1 MRNRASGFDF
11 LAPFY
16 DLLQRTF
23 FGTSLVRAQSHFLY
37 SVPKADSV
45 LIVGG
50 GTGKILV
57 DMLENAGGKNYHYI
71 DISKKMIRAT
81 KQRVRRYRKKKAAT
95 HELARI
101 TYVCAPIGQVALKSY
116 DLIVTPFV
124 LDCCP
129 DDELAALVP
138 NLAKSQTPH
147 GLWVFTDFHI
157 PSGLAG
163 YFARAMIRFLYF
175 CFNTFCELKRT
186 SLPDFEKYF
195 RSAGLVASREK
206 LYLGGTLVT
215 RIYGK
220 NAPEPGLEPG
230 TQ

>member
-1 MRNRASGFDF
+1 MRTPESGFDF
-11 LAPFY
+11 LAPVY
-16 DLLQRTF
+16 DILQRMF
-23 FGTSLVRAQSHFLY
+23 FGTKLVKAQAHFLR

-45 LIVGG
+45 LVVGG

-57 DMLENAGGKNYHYI
+57 EMLKNANGKKYHYI
-71 DISKKMIRAT
+71 DISKKMIRST
-81 KQRVRRYRKKKAAT
+81 KRQVRRYRKKTPAT
-95 HELARI
+95 SNQASI
-101 TYVCAPIGQVALKSY
+101 TYLCVPVGRAALKKY

-124 LDCCP
+124 LDCCT
-129 DDELAALVP
+129 DAELAILIP
-138 NLAKSQTPH
+138 NIAKSLTPH

-175 CFNTFCELKRT
+175 CFNTFCELERT

-195 RSAGLVASREK
+195 RSAGLVTSREK
-206 LYLGGTLVT
+206 LYLGGTVIT

>member
-1 MRNRASGFDF
+1 MRNPASGFDF
-11 LAPFY
+11 LAPVY
-16 DLLQRTF
+16 DILQRMF
-23 FGTSLVRAQSHFLY
+23 FGTSLISAQSHFLR

-45 LIVGG
+45 LVVGG

-57 DMLENAGGKNYHYI
+57 DMLKNANGEKYHYI

-81 KQRVRRYRKKKAAT
+81 KRRVRRYRKKAPAT
-95 HELARI
+95 NDQASI
-101 TYVCAPIGQVALKSY
+101 TYLCAPVGRVALKKY

-124 LDCCP
+124 LDCCT
-129 DDELAALVP
+129 DDELAALIP
-138 NLAKSQTPH
+138 NIAKSLAPN

-157 PSGLAG
+157 PSGLAR
-163 YFARAMIRFLYF
+163 YLARAMIRFLYF
-175 CFNTFCELKRT
+175 CFNTFCKLERT
-186 SLPDFEKYF
+186 SLPDFEKHF
-195 RSAGLVASREK
+195 QSAGLITSREK
-206 LYLGGTLVT
+206 LYLGGTVVT